1 MKFARA
7 LLGFASACLILT
19 CASITFP
26 GEAQAAEGAYTLDQV
41 SRGRSLYAEHCA
53 SCHGAALEGSGA
65 PALVGKAFAE
75 SWSQPT
81 RTVDD
86 LFYIMRTSMPR
97 PAVGSLSD
105 ADNLDILAFVLSRN
119 GVPAGGTALM
129 ADSAVLAA
137 VRMAATRAAGEAP
150 AAQKKIYF
158 VGEAGSKPRGKGPSA
173 AELRDAASGTD
184 WLYHTQNF
192 RGTRYSGLDQ
202 INRENVGRLQ
212 VSCI

>member
-1 MKFARA
+1 MRSARA
-7 LLGFASACLILT
+7 LLGFASACLILA

-41 SRGRSLYAEHCA
+41 SRGRSLYAEHCP

-97 PAVGSLSD
+97 LLRATSGVST
-105 ADNLDILAFVLSRN
+105 SRSS
-119 GVPAGGTALM
+119 
-129 ADSAVLAA
+129 ADSSV
-137 VRMAATRAAGEAP
+137 P
-150 AAQKKIYF
+150 PIQ
-158 VGEAGSKPRGKGPSA
+158 
-173 AELRDAASGTD
+173 
-184 WLYHTQNF
+184 
-192 RGTRYSGLDQ
+192 
-202 INRENVGRLQ
+202 
-212 VSCI
+212 